1 MPPKKPRA
9 PAKKNTS
16 KKKGKKTGASAD
28 MDVDDKADS
37 TVELKRKRRSTSA
50 SDTDD
55 EPGSDSDPTS
65 TPKARGATTTDDD
78 ADSEPELDTAAA
90 TAAKRRKTAVVVTD
104 DDDAADADDLS
115 SYEWVKYG
123 GGQSETWHFV
133 PKAWKD
139 KVDGTKL
146 QRMYAGGAPRAPRSY
161 GSEREKQALRWLST
175 VLFAKFPDAVEIQAY
190 YDRSTETIYV
200 SSNKNA
206 VNKELLKFLTNF
218 DENKLPKARD
228 ERQTRHQAKLLAGL
242 KAPKPDQKPIFDAI
256 KAKKFKVPATDE
268 TVDLHAERRIEKELA
283 GRAMDDTTRGW
294 LGGVKRPCAVCAV
307 ALQLASSNP
316 GPRWTSGAAMHGY
329 TKEEIEKWFADHKL
343 KTHTTQTKGAP
354 TTGHDTDSDSD
365 ADT

>member
-1 MPPKKPRA
+1 MPPKKPKA
-9 PAKKNTS
+9 PAKKDPS
-16 KKKGKKTGASAD
+16 KKKAKKTGASAD
-28 MDVDDKADS
+28 MDVDDKTDS
-37 TVELKRKRRSTSA
+37 TVELKRKRTSTSA

-55 EPGSDSDPTS
+55 EPGSDSDPTA
-65 TPKARGATTTDDD
+65 TPKAKGATTSDSD
-78 ADSEPELDTAAA
+78 ADSEPEPDTAAA
-90 TAAKRRKTAVVVTD
+90 TATKRRKVVVTD

-146 QRMYAGGAPRAPRSY
+146 QRMYAGSAPRAPRSY

-175 VLFAKFPDAVEIQAY
+175 ALFAKFTDAVEIQAY

-218 DENKLPKARD
+218 DENKLPKAGD
-228 ERQTRHQAKLLAGL
+228 ERQTRHHAKLLAGL

-256 KAKKFKVPATDE
+256 KAKKFKVPTTDE

-283 GRAMDDTTRGW
+283 GRTMDDTTKGW

-307 ALQLASSNP
+307 ALQLASSRP

-329 TKEEIEKWFADHKL
+329 TKVEIEKWFADHKL

>member
-1 MPPKKPRA
+1 MPPKKPKA
-9 PAKKNTS
+9 PAKKNPP
-16 KKKGKKTGASAD
+16 KKKGKKTGTSGD
-28 MDVDDKADS
+28 MDVDAKTDT
-37 TVELKRKRRSTSA
+37 TVERKRKRKSTST

-55 EPGSDSDPTS
+55 EPGSDSDPTA
-65 TPKARGATTTDDD
+65 TTVKVKRATTTDSD
-78 ADSEPELDTAAA
+78 ADSEPELDTAGSAP
-90 TAAKRRKTAVVVTD
+90 KRRKTPVVVD
-104 DDDAADADDLS
+104 DADAADADDLT

-139 KVDGTKL
+139 QVDGTKL
-146 QRMYAGGAPRAPRSY
+146 QRMYAGSAPRAPRSY

-175 VLFAKFPDAVEIQAY
+175 ALFHKFPGAVEIQAY
-190 YDRSTETIYV
+190 YDSATGTIYV
-200 SSNKNA
+200 SSNKNS
-206 VNKELLKFLTNF
+206 VNEELRKFLNSF
-218 DENKLPKARD
+218 DETKLPTTGD
-228 ERQTRHQAKLLAGL
+228 ERQKRHHDKLVAGL
-242 KAPKPDQKPIFDAI
+242 KASRPDQKAIFDAI

-283 GRAMDDTTRGW
+283 GRMMDDTTKGW

-307 ALQLASSNP
+307 ALQLASSRP

-329 TKEEIEKWFADHKL
+329 TKDQIEQWFSDHKL